1 MTKSEFN
8 KKFKIAFKNETDK
21 YFTEPYIKQ
30 IVEPYVDKN
39 GKIPL
44 DSIPAF
50 ALVESTM
57 LMGEI
62 LNSVLENVLE
72 FDD

>member
-8 KKFKIAFKNETDK
+8 KKFKIALKNETDK
-21 YFTEPYIKQ
+21 YFTEPYINQ
-30 IVEPYVDKN
+30 IVEPYIDKN
-39 GKIPL
+39 GKIPP
-44 DSIPAF
+44 DSIAAF
-50 ALVESTM
+50 ALIESTM
-57 LMGEI
+57 LMGKI